1 MQTAQIN
8 LKLEPQTKIR
18 AQTIAKKLG
27 LSFSDVLRG
36 LIDNF
41 IVNQKIDFSFKKKA
55 KVFSSKK
62 FAKELVKAGY
72 SKKEVEAE
80 ARDYQGLLDARK
92 NGTLTRW

>member
-41 IVNQKIDFSFKKKA
+41 IVNQKIDFSFKKQK
-55 KVFSSKK
+55 KMSSKTFIK
-62 FAKELVKAGY
+62 EMIAAGYEKEYAKEHGRAYEGLL
-72 SKKEVEAE
+72 EAE
-80 ARDYQGLLDARK
+80 KKGELIRVL
-92 NGTLTRW
+92 